1 MLNKAYQLIIN
12 NKGTNMNDIERHIID
27 FVEST
32 YDLKQSEVKCIFS
45 IGENKYQFIW
55 PTRIVE
61 SIWYNRDQVG
71 CDIREV
77 IDLVG
82 DNRYSTDNL
91 LSRLNWHY
99 GVGEVTDIIKEGY
112 SISGIAELSN
122 IDPWTMQHFIVIEY
136 TKKKCRRVKICD
148 YKNKVEYPEEK
159 DNNADWDF
167 VFTDSYFKDYLNHV
181 NEWLLKDTNK
191 PKDGTYSSFYYCD
204 YGDLPYFFEHF
215 NPRLLSPEN
224 IRSRKQLHAY
234 YKAGKTKS
242 LGELST
248 IIYPKIISNEPSYYP
263 IPEVISALLPKNI
276 SGGDVR
282 KELGNKTTVYE
293 QNIRTDTQ
301 LHKGDYYIGSSEP
314 INWFPVLEEPTEP
327 VFAEKTSC
335 VVRTNGI
342 INLEYLFLYFNN
354 DVGRMAVD
362 ILSTR
367 DIQTRSDYD
376 NIELIQV
383 VLPTKEHSY
392 YTDMVLDN
400 YYENYHYINNRMT
413 YRQQEELLGVNSDSD
428 LIQLKYFQFANLGR
442 RTNLRRMILLDI
454 DEVYRCISVEAYK
467 AAIILCGGIL
477 EAVLTDWI
485 SEIDHINYFNKTG
498 YDSYLRVSLFDGTKY
513 FLHKR
518 GRKSN
523 PDPYKIIDRIDGLEP
538 PVWINNE
545 KQFAT
550 IVRESRNKVHASLAI
565 SDPNITEEQCR
576 KVLDYLI
583 IVLKT
588 RGLYI

>member
-1 MLNKAYQLIIN
+1 MN
-12 NKGTNMNDIERHIID
+12 NLERHIIE

-32 YDLKQSEVKCIFS
+32 YNKKCEVTSVFSVGKYKC
-45 IGENKYQFIW
+45 QFIW

-61 SIWYNRDQVG
+61 SIWYHRDQEG
-71 CDIREV
+71 FDIREI
-77 IDLVG
+77 IDLVD
-82 DNRYSTDNL
+82 DNRYSTDNI
-91 LSRLNWHY
+91 LSRMDYYY
-99 GVGEVTDIIKEGY
+99 GVDEVIDIIKEGY

-122 IDPWTMQHFIVIEY
+122 FDPWSMQHFIVIIY
-136 TKKKCRRVKICD
+136 TEKECRRVKVCD
-148 YKNKVEYPEEK
+148 YRNKIEYPEEK
-159 DNNADWDF
+159 DNYDDWKF
-167 VFTDSYFKDYLNHV
+167 VFTDRYFKDYLNQV
-181 NEWLLKDTNK
+181 YGWLLQDTNE
-191 PKDGTYSSFYYCD
+191 PKDGPYSSFYYCD
-204 YGDLPYFFEHF
+204 YEDIPYFFEHF
-215 NPRLLSPEN
+215 NPRLLSPEKMH
-224 IRSRKQLHAY
+224 SRKELHAY
-234 YKAGKTKS
+234 YKAGKTKT
-242 LGELST
+242 LGELSK
-248 IIYPKIISNEPSYYP
+248 IIYPKIISKESSYYP

-282 KELGNKTTVYE
+282 KNLGNKKTVYE
-293 QNIRTDTQ
+293 QNVRTDTQ

-327 VFAEKTSC
+327 VYAEGTSC
-335 VVRTNGI
+335 VVRTTGI

-367 DIQTRSDYD
+367 DIKTRSDYD

-413 YRQQEELLGVNSDSD
+413 YRQQEELLGINSDSD

-454 DEVYRCISVEAYK
+454 DEVYRCIGVEAYK

-498 YDSYLRVSLFDGTKY
+498 FDSRLRVSLFDGTKY
-513 FLHKR
+513 FLDKR
-518 GRKSN
+518 GKKTN
-523 PDPYKIIDRIDGLEP
+523 PDLFRIIDRIDGLEP

-550 IVRESRNKVHASLAI
+550 IIRESRNKVHASLAI